1 MFTAL
6 FTISEYIVT
15 LAANKWFPAQPYVFS
30 LSVLFISLVLMRWGM
45 FAIIPAIAGAIA
57 FCIAS
62 GAEAQHFF
70 IYIAGSVF
78 AVFSYLYLKL
88 MGKENVR
95 KDAIRSAILV
105 ILVYLLMQTGRW
117 IASLI
122 TGGGVGTIVLFLTRD
137 SLSLLFAL
145 IAITIL
151 RKTDGL
157 FEDQKAYLLRI
168 EEEKDAR
175 RNI

>member
-30 LSVLFISLVLMRWGM
+30 LSVLFITLVLMRWGL
-45 FAIIPAIAGAIA
+45 FAVIPAVVGAVA
-57 FCIAS
+57 FCVAS
-62 GAEAQHFF
+62 GAGTQHYL
-70 IYIAGSVF
+70 IYITGNIF
-78 AVFSYLYLKL
+78 AVLSFLYLKL
-88 MGKENVR
+88 LGKENVR

-105 ILVYLLMQTGRW
+105 ILVYLLMQIGRW
-117 IASLI
+117 LAGLAVGSDA
-122 TGGGVGTIVLFLTRD
+122 GTIILFLTTD

-145 IAITIL
+145 IAITVL
-151 RKTDGL
+151 RRTDGM

-168 EEEKDAR
+168 EEENNAH